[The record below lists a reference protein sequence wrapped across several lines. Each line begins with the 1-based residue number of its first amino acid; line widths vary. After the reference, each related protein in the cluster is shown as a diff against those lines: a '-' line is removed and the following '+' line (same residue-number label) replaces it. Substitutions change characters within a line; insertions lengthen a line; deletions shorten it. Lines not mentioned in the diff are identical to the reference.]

1 MTYVLTKALRGVAI
15 AACAASLGFS
25 AFAAADPEAS
35 VVESLIA
42 TPRQPGPAWWRIS
55 SPTSTVY
62 VLGAPGALP
71 KGVTWDPATA
81 ARRLKGA
88 NEIILPPTLSA
99 DAGDTVAVIGILSH
113 LHTSTPMED
122 ALPGPLK
129 ARFEADRAKMGG
141 DPRAYSHWVSA
152 VAGLQMVSDY
162 RRKNGLDSAEPA
174 KTLRRM
180 AVIEGVHAAPAATYK
195 AVPLFKAL
203 EAEAGSVGAICL
215 TDALDEIE
223 AGPGPAHAAAEGW
236 AKGDVH
242 AALTEQ
248 RGYEKCA
255 NSFPDGAV
263 LTREA
268 MRDTATAIGQALAKP
283 GHSIAV
289 VNLRALLAPGGVLQ
303 QLQARGFKIAKPDEV
318 GD

>member
-1 MTYVLTKALRGVAI
+1 MTFVLTKTLCGAAI
-15 AACAASLGFS
+15 AVFS
-25 AFAAADPEAS
+25 AGAGFAVLAAADPQAS
-35 VVESLIA
+35 VIDTFVA
-42 TPRQPGPAWWRIS
+42 APHQPGPAWWRIS

-71 KGVTWDPATA
+71 KGTTWDPAVA

-99 DAGDTVAVIGILSH
+99 DAGDTVAVIGILSR

-122 ALPGPLK
+122 SLPAPLK
-129 ARFEADRAKMGG
+129 ARFDADRAKMNG
-141 DPRAYSHWVSA
+141 DPRAYSHWQPA
-152 VAGLQMVSDY
+152 VAALQMVSDY

-180 AVIEGVHAAPAATYK
+180 ATIEGVHAAPAATYK

-203 EAEAGSVGAICL
+203 ETEAGAVGSICL

-236 AKGDVH
+236 ARGDVH
-242 AALTEQ
+242 AALSEQ

-255 NSFPDGAV
+255 NSFPDGAT
-263 LTREA
+263 LTRQA
-268 MRDTATAIGQALAKP
+268 MHDTAGAIAQALAKP
-283 GHSIAV
+283 GHSVAV
-289 VNLRALLAPGGVLQ
+289 VNLRSLLAPGGVLQ
-303 QLQARGFKIAKPDEV
+303 QLQARGFKIAKPDEIA
-318 GD
+318 D